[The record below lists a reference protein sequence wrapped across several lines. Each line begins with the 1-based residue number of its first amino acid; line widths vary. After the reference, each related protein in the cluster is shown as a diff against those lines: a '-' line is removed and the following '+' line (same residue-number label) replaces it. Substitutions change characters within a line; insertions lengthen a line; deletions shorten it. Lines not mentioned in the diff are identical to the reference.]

1 MSAHRIALVTEH
13 GIVRQLLAQL
23 LTAELGLNLVVQAS
37 TVVDAEQA
45 LVNERPAVDLV
56 IVGSTLA
63 DGRGADVVR
72 RVTPHAPSTRWFMLS
87 TREQAPIV
95 REAANL
101 GIQGFVMT
109 RSDLNVFRDGL
120 RRVLAGETYYCPAAA
135 RLLAEHVVNESAATS
150 PLTPREREV
159 LRGFARGENTK
170 VIAQRLGMNVKTVQ
184 NHLTS
189 LKDKLGMREP
199 AELVRY
205 AMKHGYVD
213 EI

>member
-1 MSAHRIALVTEH
+1 M
-13 GIVRQLLAQL
+13 VRQLFVQL
-23 LTAELGLNLVVQAS
+23 LTVELGLNLAVQAS
-37 TVVDAEQA
+37 SVDEAEAA
-45 LVNERPAVDLV
+45 LVGTNPPPDLV
-56 IVGSTLA
+56 LVGSTLP

-72 RVTPHAPSTRWFMLS
+72 RMAPRLPKVRWFMLS
-87 TREQAPIV
+87 AREQAPIV

-101 GIQGFVMT
+101 GVQGFVMT
-109 RSDLNVFRDGL
+109 RSGLEVFREGL
-120 RRVLAGETYYCPAAA
+120 GRVLAGETYYCAAAA
-135 RLLAEHVVNESAATS
+135 RLLAEHVVNESATTS

-184 NHLTS
+184 NHRTS

>member
-1 MSAHRIALVTEH
+1 MSAHRIALVSDH
-13 GIVRQLLAQL
+13 GIVRQLLAQF
-23 LTAELGLNLVVQAS
+23 LTVELGLDLAIHAS
-37 TVVDAEQA
+37 TVAEAEAA
-45 LVNERPAVDLV
+45 LVGQRPTPDVV
-56 IVGSTLA
+56 IVGSTLP
-63 DGRGADVVR
+63 DGRGADLVR
-72 RVTPHAPSTRWFMLS
+72 RVAGQAPTSRWFMLS

-101 GIQGFVMT
+101 GVQGFVMM
-109 RSDLNVFRDGL
+109 RSDLSVFKDGL

>member
-1 MSAHRIALVTEH
+1 MVTEH
-13 GIVRQLLAQL
+13 GFVRQLLAHMLTTELGLAVVAQAGSVAQAEEL
-23 LTAELGLNLVVQAS
+23 LTANGA
-37 TVVDAEQA
+37 A
-45 LVNERPAVDLV
+45 PDLV
-56 IVGSTLA
+56 IVGSMLT
-63 DGRGADVVR
+63 DGRGGDLVR
-72 RVTPHAPSTRWFMLS
+72 RLTPRLPQTRWFMLS
-87 TREQAPIV
+87 AREQAPIV

-101 GIQGFVMT
+101 GVQGFVMT
-109 RSDLNVFRDGL
+109 RSDLAIFRDGL

-159 LRGFARGENTK
+159 LRGYARGENTK

-213 EI
+213 EV

>member
-1 MSAHRIALVTEH
+1 MSAHRIALVTDH
-13 GIVRQLLAQL
+13 GLVRQLLAQL
-23 LTAELGLNLVVQAS
+23 LTVELGLHLVTQAG
-37 TVVDAEQA
+37 TVAEAEQA
-45 LVNERPAVDLV
+45 LVTERPTVDLV
-56 IVGSTLA
+56 IVGSTLP

-72 RVTPHAPSTRWFMLS
+72 RVAAHAPSTRWFMLS
-87 TREQAPIV
+87 SREHAPIV

-101 GIQGFVMT
+101 GVQGFVMA

-120 RRVLAGETYYCPAAA
+120 QRVLAGETYYCPAAA
-135 RLLAEHVVNESAATS
+135 RLLAEHVVNESSATS

-170 VIAQRLGMNVKTVQ
+170 VIAQHLGMNVKTVQ

-189 LKDKLGMREP
+189 LKDKLGRREP

>member
-1 MSAHRIALVTEH
+1 MSDHRIALVTEH
-13 GIVRQLLAQL
+13 GIIRQLLAQMLTTELGLTIVAQAGSVAQAEQL
-23 LTAELGLNLVVQAS
+23 LTAE
-37 TVVDAEQA
+37 EA
-45 LVNERPAVDLV
+45 LPDLV
-56 IVGSTLA
+56 IVGSTLS
-63 DGRGADVVR
+63 DGRGGDVVR
-72 RVTPHAPSTRWFMLS
+72 RLSPRLPQARWFMLS
-87 TREQAPIV
+87 AREQAPIV

-101 GIQGFVMT
+101 GVQGFVMT
-109 RSDLNVFRDGL
+109 RSDLGVFRDGL

-159 LRGFARGENTK
+159 LRGYARGENTK

>member
-1 MSAHRIALVTEH
+1 MSAQRIVLVIEH
-13 GIVRQLLAQL
+13 GLVRQLLAQL
-23 LTAELGLNLVVQAS
+23 LTVELGLSLVAQAAS
-37 TVVDAEQA
+37 VTEAESFLA
-45 LVNERPAVDLV
+45 SERPGADLV
-56 IVGSTLA
+56 LVGSTLP
-63 DGRGADVVR
+63 DGRGADLVR
-72 RVTPHAPSTRWFMLS
+72 RMGAKLPQTRWFMLS

-101 GIQGFVMT
+101 GVQGFVMT

-150 PLTPREREV
+150 PLMPREREV

-199 AELVRY
+199 AEIVRY

>member
-1 MSAHRIALVTEH
+1 MSAYRIGLVTEH
-13 GIVRQLLAQL
+13 GMVRQLFAQL
-23 LTAELGLNLVVQAS
+23 LTVELGLNLVVEAS
-37 TVVDAEQA
+37 SVVDAETA
-45 LVNERPAVDLV
+45 LVGSNPTPDLV
-56 IVGSTLA
+56 LVGSTLP

-72 RVTPHAPSTRWFMLS
+72 RLAPRLPNVRWFMLS

-101 GIQGFVMT
+101 GVQGFVMT

>member
-1 MSAHRIALVTEH
+1 MVTEH
-13 GIVRQLLAQL
+13 GIIRQLLAQM
-23 LTAELGLNLVVQAS
+23 LTTELGLTVIAQAGSVVE
-37 TVVDAEQA
+37 AEQ
-45 LVNERPAVDLV
+45 LLNGDGSTPDLV
-56 IVGSTLA
+56 IVGSTLT
-63 DGRGADVVR
+63 DGRGGDVVR
-72 RVTPHAPSTRWFMLS
+72 RLSPKLPQARWFMLS
-87 TREQAPIV
+87 GREQAPIV

-101 GIQGFVMT
+101 GVQGFVMT
-109 RSDLNVFRDGL
+109 RSDLGIFREGL

-159 LRGFARGENTK
+159 LRGYARGENTK

-189 LKDKLGMREP
+189 LKDKLGLREP

>member
-1 MSAHRIALVTEH
+1 MLTTEL
-13 GIVRQLLAQL
+13 GLTIVAQANSVAQAEQL
-23 LTAELGLNLVVQAS
+23 LTEDGSA
-37 TVVDAEQA
+37 
-45 LVNERPAVDLV
+45 PDLV
-56 IVGSTLA
+56 IVGSLLA
-63 DGRGADVVR
+63 DGRGGDVVR
-72 RVTPHAPSTRWFMLS
+72 RLSPRLPQTRWFMLS
-87 TREQAPIV
+87 AREHAPIV

-101 GIQGFVMT
+101 GVQGFVMT
-109 RSDLNVFRDGL
+109 RSDLHIFRDGL

-159 LRGFARGENTK
+159 LRGYARGENTK
-170 VIAQRLGMNVKTVQ
+170 VIAQHLGMNVKTVQ

-189 LKDKLGMREP
+189 LKDKLGLREP

>member
-1 MSAHRIALVTEH
+1 MSAHRIGLVTEH
-13 GIVRQLLAQL
+13 GMGRQLLAQL
-23 LTAELGLNLVVQAS
+23 LTAELGLDLVTQVS
-37 TVVDAEQA
+37 TVAEAVAA
-45 LVNERPAVDLV
+45 LVGERPAPDLV
-56 IVGSTLA
+56 IVSSTLP

-72 RVTPHAPSTRWFMLS
+72 RLAPRAPNLRWFMLS
-87 TREQAPIV
+87 AREQAPIV

-101 GIQGFVMT
+101 GVQGFVMA
-109 RSDLNVFRDGL
+109 RSDLSVFRDGL

-135 RLLAEHVVNESAATS
+135 RLLAEHVVNESASTS

>member
-1 MSAHRIALVTEH
+1 M
-13 GIVRQLLAQL
+13 VRQLFAQL
-23 LTAELGLNLVVQAS
+23 LTVELGLNLVLQAG
-37 TVVDAEQA
+37 TVVEAEQV
-45 LVNERPAVDLV
+45 LVGERPAIDLI
-56 IVGSTLA
+56 IVGSTLP

-72 RVTPHAPSTRWFMLS
+72 RVAPRAPDLRWFMLS
-87 TREQAPIV
+87 MREQAPLV

-120 RRVLAGETYYCPAAA
+120 RRVLAGETFYCPAAA

>member
-1 MSAHRIALVTEH
+1 MVTEH
-13 GIVRQLLAQL
+13 GIIRQLLAQMLTTELGLTIVAQAGSVAQAEQL
-23 LTAELGLNLVVQAS
+23 LTAE
-37 TVVDAEQA
+37 EA
-45 LVNERPAVDLV
+45 LPDLV
-56 IVGSTLA
+56 IVGSTLS
-63 DGRGADVVR
+63 DGRGGDVVR
-72 RVTPHAPSTRWFMLS
+72 RLSPRLPQARWFMLS
-87 TREQAPIV
+87 AREQAPIV

-101 GIQGFVMT
+101 GVQGFVMT
-109 RSDLNVFRDGL
+109 RSDLGVFRDGL

-159 LRGFARGENTK
+159 LRGYARGENTK